1 MTGAQVALIRFAALA
16 LGLAMSASALAAE
29 PPAVPA
35 PAPLARG
42 IAANKAPSPLPQLL
56 RPSLPLTPDWTLT
69 HKPLRGRVLAAASL
83 SDIVLRPKEVIL
95 SFDDGPTTGRT
106 EGVLQILDDFG
117 VKAIFMMVGKMAE
130 LHPQSAQAVAL
141 DGQTIG
147 THTYDHA
154 NLSKLAPEAAFEE
167 IQHGKDAVAAAIAP
181 VKGTV
186 TNFFRF
192 PYLAST
198 WYLQASL
205 YFENTI
211 VLGISVDSDDYTRS
225 TPAAALTQMVARLDK
240 VGKGIVLF
248 HDIHPK
254 TLVILPAFLQALSD
268 RGYTVVQ
275 LVPKAPDTL
284 SQPIITASR

>member
-1 MTGAQVALIRFAALA
+1 
-16 LGLAMSASALAAE
+16 MSATALAAE
-29 PPAVPA
+29 PPATSGG
-35 PAPLARG
+35 PLAGRL
-42 IAANKAPSPLPQLL
+42 AANKAPVPFPLL
-56 RPSLPLTPDWTLT
+56 RPALPLTGDWTLT
-69 HKPLRGRVLAAASL
+69 HRPLRGRVLAAASTT
-83 SDIVLRPKEVIL
+83 DIVLHRKEVIL

-106 EGVLQILDDFG
+106 EGVLRILDDFG
-117 VKAIFMMVGKMAE
+117 VKGIFMMVGKMAE

-154 NLSKLAPEAAFEE
+154 NLSKLPPEAAFQE
-167 IQHGKDAVAAAIAP
+167 IQHGKDAVAAVLAP
-181 VKGTV
+181 VKGSV

-205 YFENTI
+205 YFENTV
-211 VLGISVDSDDYTRS
+211 VLGIQVDSDDYTKS
-225 TPAAALTQMVARLDK
+225 SPKVALEQMLARLDK

-275 LVPKAPDTL
+275 LVPKAPGVL
-284 SQPIITASR
+284 SEPIITASR

>member
-1 MTGAQVALIRFAALA
+1 MAFIRSAALA
-16 LGLAMSASALAAE
+16 LGLLISASASAAE
-29 PPAVPA
+29 APVPA
-35 PAPLARG
+35 SGPIAGGLAN
-42 IAANKAPSPLPQLL
+42 NKTPVPLPQL
-56 RPSLPLTPDWTLT
+56 RPSLPLAEDWTLT

-83 SDIVLRPKEVIL
+83 SDIVLQPKEVIL

-106 EGVLQILDDFG
+106 EGVLKILDDFG

-154 NLSKLAPEAAFEE
+154 NLSKLPPEAAFQE
-167 IQHGKDAVAAAIAP
+167 IQHGKDAVQAVIAP

-205 YFENTI
+205 YFESTV
-211 VLGISVDSDDYTRS
+211 VLGISVDSDDYTKS
-225 TPAAALTQMVARLDK
+225 SPQAALKQMLARLDK

-248 HDIHPK
+248 HDIHAK
-254 TLVILPAFLQALSD
+254 TQVILPAFLQALSD

-275 LVPKAPDTL
+275 LVPKTPGVLTE
-284 SQPIITASR
+284 PIITASR